1 MGDVKNLRQNEAIDK
16 LKELAEKIRVC
27 MFCTKLGSPTISTR
41 PMTIT
46 SVDEDGKLWFLS
58 SGDSNK
64 NEEISKD
71 ERVQLIFADPGS
83 SQFVSIYGEADILTD
98 DKSIETAWT
107 PLAKAW
113 YPGGKDDIFVTAIK
127 VHPIEAHYWDTKNG
141 KMISLIKMA
150 AAAITGKAMDPD
162 NGVEGELQVEPL
174 KVPVG

>member
-1 MGDVKNLRQNEAIDK
+1 MGEVKNLGRNEAVDK
-16 LKELAEKIRVC
+16 LKELAEKIKVC
-27 MFCTKLGSPTISTR
+27 MFCTKLGSPIISTR

-46 SVDEDGKLWFLS
+46 SVDDDGKLWFLS

-64 NEEISKD
+64 NADISKD

-83 SQFVSIYGEADILTD
+83 SRFLSIYGEADILTD
-98 DKSIETAWT
+98 NKSIETAWT

-150 AAAITGKAMDPD
+150 AAAITGEAMVPD
-162 NGVEGELQVEPL
+162 NGVEGQLEMQPS
-174 KVPVG
+174 KVPVA